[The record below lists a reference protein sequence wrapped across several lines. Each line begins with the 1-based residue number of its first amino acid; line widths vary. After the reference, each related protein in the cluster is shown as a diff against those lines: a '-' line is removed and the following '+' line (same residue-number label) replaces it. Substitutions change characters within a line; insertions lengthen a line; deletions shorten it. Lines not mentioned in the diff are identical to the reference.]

1 MIELSENHSVNIVL
15 ALQETWKYDIP
26 LSFRKEFENRYYFL
40 HESAMTINA
49 ARSKGRPFGGV
60 AFIISKS
67 VAFKIKYNHSRCIS
81 ILLTKPNILLNNVYM
96 PTYDR
101 TITAEENR
109 HKLMEAVGHL
119 EAAHTIS
126 DETIDCIT
134 LGDFNYDP
142 KDVTEHATFVNE
154 MLQSRSY
161 DLKSDTKFKISG
173 TYTHKCGRTLDRIIA
188 TTV

>member
-1 MIELSENHSVNIVL
+1 
-15 ALQETWKYDIP
+15 
-26 LSFRKEFENRYYFL
+26 
-40 HESAMTINA
+40 
-49 ARSKGRPFGGV
+49 
-60 AFIISKS
+60 
-67 VAFKIKYNHSRCIS
+67 
-81 ILLTKPNILLNNVYM
+81 M

-142 KDVTEHATFVNE
+142 KDVTERATFVNE

-161 DLKSDTKFKISG
+161 DLKSDTKFQISG

-188 TTV
+188 TTPISSCFESVCIKMKYYESDHFPVVCNFLVTENETPEEEVKKPVLRWDRASDRALQSKISFRCLSIFIYFSEHYSEFIDTDQNFSYRDTQ